1 MPPTPEVPNR
11 TIREGSPLARVRAL
25 CLAFPGTEERQ
36 SHGEATWFA
45 GGRKSFVMAAD
56 HHHDDRVAVW
66 VAAPEGVQE
75 ALVADDPGRWF
86 RPPYVGHRGWV
97 GVWLDV
103 EDVDWDRVEELV
115 EDAWRMVAPRR
126 VVAAFEAGEQGQ
138 P

>member
-1 MPPTPEVPNR
+1 
-11 TIREGSPLARVRAL
+11 
-25 CLAFPGTEERQ
+25 
-36 SHGEATWFA
+36 
-45 GGRKSFVMAAD
+45 MAAD

-103 EDVDWDRVEELV
+103 EDVEWDRVEELV

>member
-1 MPPTPEVPNR
+1 
-11 TIREGSPLARVRAL
+11 
-25 CLAFPGTEERQ
+25 
-36 SHGEATWFA
+36 
-45 GGRKSFVMAAD
+45 MAAD

-126 VVAAFEAGEQGQ
+126 LVAAFEAGEHGQ